1 VHHAKHKLA
10 ARVTG
15 TLSRGAGATPL
26 PPELLRESCT
36 RVAIAGWVT
45 VGLWGYALFMNEVL
59 FRLLRQSAP
68 HWRVTWEQVGL
79 PLSIVGLVLSVA
91 LALVASRWRERPG
104 AVLWLAQIH
113 EVVTCALIAS
123 MTWWGNIT
131 LQGGRLSWV
140 CSVILVYASI
150 VPTTP
155 RRTFYVSL
163 AAASTETV
171 AIWIASLRG
180 VIPPGATGFEI
191 VWHIVPQYICAVL
204 AVIPSKIIRKLG
216 QQVTRAREL
225 GSYTLG
231 ERIGR
236 GGMGEVY
243 RATHRMLARP
253 AAVKL
258 IRPET
263 LGESSPEGAAL
274 AIERFRREADAAA
287 ALQSPHT
294 IQLYDFGVTEEGTFF
309 HVMEY
314 LDGLDLET
322 LVERFGPQPPERVA
336 EILAQA
342 CHSLA
347 EAHARGMIHRDIK
360 PSNLFLC
367 RMGLE
372 VDFLKVLDFG
382 LVKLGPQAARAEL
395 QVTAAHLTTGTP
407 AFMAPEIASGS
418 AAADHRVDLYAL
430 GCVGYWLLTGRLVFD
445 ADNAMQMV
453 VRHVSE
459 APVPPSER
467 SEFDVPRDLD
477 ALVLACLSKRPED
490 RPADA
495 GDLARR
501 LRGIAFAQSW
511 TAERARHWWESYLPD
526 GAVPA
531 PAAISE
537 HPTAIIAHAE

>member
-10 ARVTG
+10 ARVAG
-15 TLSRGAGATPL
+15 TLSRSAGATPL

-36 RVAIAGWVT
+36 RVAVAGWVT
-45 VGLWGYALFMNEVL
+45 VALWGYALFMNEVL
-59 FRLLRQSAP
+59 FRLVERTAP
-68 HWRVTWEQVGL
+68 PWRVTWGQIGL
-79 PLSIVGLVLSVA
+79 PLSIVGLALSAA
-91 LALVASRWRERPG
+91 LALAASRWRERPG
-104 AVLWLAQIH
+104 NVLCLAQLH
-113 EVVTCALIAS
+113 EVVTSALIAGI
-123 MTWWGNIT
+123 TWWGNVT

-180 VIPPGATGFEI
+180 VIPAGATGFEI
-191 VWHIVPQYICAVL
+191 AWHIVPQYLCAVL

-263 LGESSPEGAAL
+263 LGQSSPEGAAS

-314 LDGLDLET
+314 LDGLDLEM
-322 LVERFGPQPPERVA
+322 LVERFGPQPPERVT

-347 EAHARGMIHRDIK
+347 EAHTRGMIHRDIK

-367 RMGLE
+367 RIGLE

-407 AFMAPEIASGS
+407 AFMAPEIASGN
-418 AAADHRVDLYAL
+418 AAADHRVDLYGL
-430 GCVGYWLLTGRLVFD
+430 GCVGYWLLTGRLVFE

-459 APVPPSER
+459 VPVPPSER
-467 SEFDVPRDLD
+467 SEFDVPRELD
-477 ALVLACLSKRPED
+477 ELVLACLSKRPED

-501 LRGIAFAQSW
+501 LRGIAFAQLW

-531 PAAISE
+531 PVAISE
-537 HPTAIIAHAE
+537 HPTAVIAHAE